1 MIHFIKLIRW
11 KNLIMIALVQYL
23 IKYALLLPFLD
34 SHGVVT
40 TLKPLGFAIL
50 VLATVF
56 IAAGGYIINDIY
68 DIEIDKVNVP
78 DRVIVGKH
86 ISEKNALTLFIILN
100 VIGVGLG
107 FYLSN
112 GIGKSGFFVIFIIA
126 SALLYIYSSYLK
138 RILLV
143 GNIVVS
149 LVVSLSILLV
159 GIFEL
164 LPAIAENNRNIQ
176 ITFFEII
183 LDYAIFAFMINL
195 IREFVKDIEDID
207 GDYKGGMQT
216 LPIALGRERANKIV
230 FALSFIPLI
239 SVVYYVVTNLF
250 KQTEI
255 VAYFLVF
262 VIAPLIYVSIKLFSA
277 EQKSDYKHISLI
289 LKVVM
294 LTGMLS
300 LLLYKYILKF

>member
-1 MIHFIKLIRW
+1 MIYFFKLIRW
-11 KNLIMIALVQYL
+11 QNLIMIALVQYL
-23 IKYALLLPFLD
+23 IKYALLLPFFE
-34 SHGVVT
+34 SYGVIT

-50 VLATVF
+50 VIATVF

-68 DIEIDKVNVP
+68 DIETDKVNKP
-78 DRVIVGKH
+78 GRLIINKQ

-107 FYLSN
+107 YYLSN

-138 RILLV
+138 QLLLV

-149 LVVSLSILLV
+149 LTVSLSILLV

-164 LPAIAENNRNIQ
+164 LPAITDVNRSVQ
-176 ITFFEII
+176 IMFFKII

-195 IREFVKDIEDID
+195 VRELVKDIEDID
-207 GDYKGGMQT
+207 GDHKVGMQT
-216 LPIALGRERANKIV
+216 LPIVIGRERANKVV
-230 FALSFIPLI
+230 FVLSLIPLF
-239 SVVYYVVTNLF
+239 SVIYYVVTHLF
-250 KQTEI
+250 KQTAI
-255 VAYFLVF
+255 VGYFLVL
-262 VIAPLIYVSIKLFSA
+262 VIAPLIYISIKLFSA
-277 EQKSDYKHISLI
+277 EQNSQYKHISLM
-289 LKVVM
+289 LKLVM

-300 LLLYKYILKF
+300 MLLYKLMLLN

>member
-1 MIHFIKLIRW
+1 MHFLNLIRW
-11 KNLIMIALVQYL
+11 KNLIMIALVQVL
-23 IKYALLLPFLD
+23 IKYALLLPFFE
-34 SHGVVT
+34 SHGVIT

-50 VLATVF
+50 VIATVL
-56 IAAGGYIINDIY
+56 IAAGGYVINDIY
-68 DIEIDKVNVP
+68 DIEIDKVNKP
-78 DRVIVGKH
+78 EKLIVGKH
-86 ISEKNALTLFIILN
+86 ISEKTALTLFIILN

-107 FYLSN
+107 YYLSN

-138 RILLV
+138 QILLV

-164 LPAIAENNRNIQ
+164 LPAITDVNRTIQ
-176 ITFFEII
+176 ITFFKII

-195 IREFVKDIEDID
+195 VRELVKDIEDID

-216 LPIALGRERANKIV
+216 LPIVLGRERANKIV
-230 FALSFIPLI
+230 FTLSLIPLI
-239 SVVYYVVTNLF
+239 GVIYYVITYLF
-250 KQTEI
+250 KQTE
-255 VAYFLVF
+255 VVGYFLVL
-262 VIAPLIYVSIKLFSA
+262 VIAPLIYISIKLFSA
-277 EQKSDYKHISLI
+277 EEKSQYKHISLI
-289 LKVVM
+289 LKLVM

-300 LLLYKYILKF
+300 MLLYKFIILR

>member
-11 KNLIMIALVQYL
+11 KNLIMIALVQFL
-23 IKYALLLPFLD
+23 IKYALLLPFLE

-40 TLKPLGFAIL
+40 TLKPLGFTIL
-50 VLATVF
+50 VVATIL

-68 DIEIDKVNVP
+68 DIEIDKVNKP
-78 DRVIVGKH
+78 DKVIVGKH
-86 ISEKNALTLFIILN
+86 ISEKTALTLFIILN

-112 GIGKSGFFVIFIIA
+112 GIGKSGFFVIFVIA

-138 RILLV
+138 QILLV
-143 GNIVVS
+143 GNIVIS
-149 LVVSLSILLV
+149 LIVSLSILLV

-164 LPAIAENNRNIQ
+164 LPALSENNRNIQ

-183 LDYAIFAFMINL
+183 LDYAMFAFMINL
-195 IREFVKDIEDID
+195 IRELVKDIEDID
-207 GDYKGGMQT
+207 GDYKGGMKT
-216 LPIALGRERANKIV
+216 LPIVLGRERANKIV
-230 FALSFIPLI
+230 FVLSFIPLI

-250 KQTEI
+250 KQIEI
-255 VAYFLVF
+255 VGYFLVF
-262 VIAPLIYVSIKLFSA
+262 VIAPLIYISIKLFSA
-277 EQKSDYKHISLI
+277 EQKSDYRHISLI
-289 LKVVM
+289 LKLVM

-300 LLLYKYILKF
+300 LLLYNFIL

>member
-1 MIHFIKLIRW
+1 MIHFFKLIRW

-23 IKYALLLPFLD
+23 IKYALLLPFFE
-34 SHGVVT
+34 SHGVLT
-40 TLKPLGFAIL
+40 TLKPFGFSIL
-50 VLATVF
+50 VIATVL
-56 IAAGGYIINDIY
+56 IAAGGYVINDIY
-68 DIEIDKVNVP
+68 DIETDKVNKP
-78 DRVIVGKH
+78 DKVIVGNH

-138 RILLV
+138 QMLLV

-159 GIFEL
+159 GVFEL
-164 LPAIAENNRNIQ
+164 LPAITEANRPVQ
-176 ITFFEII
+176 ITFFKII

-195 IREFVKDIEDID
+195 VRELVKDIEDID
-207 GDYKGGMQT
+207 GDYKAGMQT
-216 LPIALGRERANKIV
+216 LAIVLGRERASKIV
-230 FALSFIPLI
+230 FIISLIPLLA
-239 SVVYYVVTNLF
+239 VVYYIITNLF

-255 VAYFLVF
+255 VGYFLIL
-262 VIAPLIYVSIKLFSA
+262 VIAPLIYVSIKLFGA
-277 EQKSDYKHISLI
+277 EQKSHYNHISLI
-289 LKVVM
+289 LKLVM

-300 LLLYKYILKF
+300 LLLYKFILLK